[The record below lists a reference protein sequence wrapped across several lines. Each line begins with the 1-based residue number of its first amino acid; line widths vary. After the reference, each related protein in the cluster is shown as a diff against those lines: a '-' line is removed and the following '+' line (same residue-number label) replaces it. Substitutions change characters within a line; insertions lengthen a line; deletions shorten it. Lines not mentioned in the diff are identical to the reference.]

1 MKRALVAAMLWAA
14 IFPVGVRAQEP
25 DPSGATP
32 EPESSGADVVAPIP
46 PAIPKGQEQ
55 ASETYTV
62 RRGDTLW
69 DLSQRFLG
77 NPWYWPKVWSY
88 NPEIENPHWI
98 YPGNIVRFYAGSD
111 GAPTQVEPGEQV
123 GEIGDVSMGSLKSP
137 DHFGQDDDVVAVT
150 SGIRIGYVP
159 PRRSFLRQDGLIT
172 RRELDE
178 AGIIEKAWAEKEM
191 LSTFDRV
198 YLRFKNKGAVRLG
211 ERYSIFRT
219 GAEVSHPV
227 TGAKYGYLTRIV
239 GTLRIET
246 LGSGLVTGVIDHTLD
261 DIRRGDFVGPLG
273 NFDKQVIVKE
283 ASAKVQGVILAS
295 LVPHQPLLG
304 EHHVIF
310 IDKGAKDGVEE
321 GNLFTVIRRGDP
333 LYSDGED
340 RKRYPAEDVATL
352 VVVDVKEAASAALVV
367 RSIREL
373 EIGERVVA
381 KAAATQASAR
391 H

>member
-14 IFPVGVRAQEP
+14 IFPVGIRAQEP
-25 DPSGATP
+25 EPSGATP
-32 EPESSGADVVAPIP
+32 DPESSGADAIVAPIP
-46 PAIPKGQEQ
+46 PAAPKGQEQ

-62 RRGDTLW
+62 HHGDTLW

-98 YPGNIVRFYAGSD
+98 YPGNVIRFYPGSD
-111 GAPTQVEPGEQV
+111 EAPAQVESEQV
-123 GEIGDVSMGSLKSP
+123 PVGDLGEVSMGNLKSP
-137 DHFGQDDDVVAVT
+137 ERFGQDDDVVAVT

-159 PRRSFLRQDGLIT
+159 PRRSYLRQDGLIT
-172 RRELDE
+172 RRELDD

-191 LSTFDRV
+191 LSTYDRV

-227 TGAKYGYLTRIV
+227 TGRKYGYLTRIV
-239 GTLRIET
+239 GTLRVEA
-246 LGSGLVTGVIDHTLD
+246 LGAGLVTGVIDHTLD
-261 DIRRGDFVGPLG
+261 DIHRGDFVGPLG
-273 NFDKQVIVKE
+273 NFDKQVI
-283 ASAKVQGVILAS
+283 AKHATAQIQGVILAS
-295 LVPHQPLLG
+295 LVPNLPLLG

-333 LYSDGED
+333 LFATDGED
-340 RKRYPAEDVATL
+340 KRFPAEDVATV

-373 EIGERVVA
+373 EVGERVVA
-381 KAAATQASAR
+381 RVAAASAQ